1 MGHRRQFRLNR
12 QDKKIMGVCSGIADH
27 FEVDVT
33 LVRVAM
39 VVALLMTFPLM
50 MFAYIAVGV
59 IAKSNG
65 RDQLDDDLPHAPR
78 LSSASVEATRA
89 RMRDIDQRMQ
99 AIETYVTS
107 SNTELAREI
116 DELR

>member
-12 QDKKIMGVCSGIADH
+12 HDKKIMGVCSGIADH
-27 FEVDVT
+27 LEVDVT

-39 VVALLMTFPLM
+39 AVALVMTFPLLL
-50 MFAYIAVGV
+50 FAYIAVGL
-59 IAKSNG
+59 IAKSE
-65 RDQLDDDLPHAPR
+65 RSPRLDHDLHDAPR

-99 AIETYVTS
+99 AIESYVTTN
-107 SNTELAREI
+107 NTSLAREI

>member
-27 FEVDVT
+27 FEIDVT

-39 VVALLMTFPLM
+39 VLALIMTFPLM
-50 MFAYIAVGV
+50 LFAYLAVGL
-59 IAKSNG
+59 IAKSGGN
-65 RDQLDDDLPHAPR
+65 RRIDHDHADAPR
-78 LSSASVEATRA
+78 LSGASVEATRA
-89 RMRDIDQRMQ
+89 RMRDLDQRMQ
-99 AIETYVTS
+99 AIESYVTT
-107 SNTELAREI
+107 SNTALAREI